1 MVVELGAVL
10 LVKLNGQML
19 SAGTNELYAKGL
31 VKLTLDLENY
41 LKHYLSQHS

>member
-19 SAGTNELYAKGL
+19 SAGTSELYAGL
-31 VKLTLDLENY
+31 VKLTLDLQNY
-41 LKHYLSQHS
+41 LKTLFITHS